1 MMMPTLYFGFFF
13 SLYDACTWAGL
24 STFYWQ
30 RWRVHDR
37 LVKQWLSLHEL
48 CIFLCYTMAVW
59 ITTIITA
66 VITWGVSLCTFHVC
80 HNKCS
85 VCVCACV
92 RVCMFAYVCVCVC
105 VCILKQGSL
114 KAVSIEQEHLK
125 ASSLKHGSLK
135 AVIVEQGHLKSKQ
148 FKTMQF
154 KGSSVLQRLQNQC
167 PKV

>member
-48 CIFLCYTMAVW
+48 CIFLCCTMAVW

-80 HNKCS
+80 HNMCS

-105 VCILKQGSL
+105 VHI
-114 KAVSIEQEHLK
+114 
-125 ASSLKHGSLK
+125 
-135 AVIVEQGHLKSKQ
+135 
-148 FKTMQF
+148 KTRQF
-154 KGSSVLQRLQNQC
+154 KGSTRTLRKQAVYKTRQFKGSDCWTRPFKKQAV
-167 PKV
+167 